1 MKTLISCL
9 LILACLLSACAAT
22 PQPVPANNTSLAPLA
37 QPPTES
43 RTPVPSLTP
52 EPSPTQTQTPTPAIT
67 KTPTLFPLTIAALR
81 QRTYPGS
88 DLVVEQTLDPGINY
102 NRYIVSYLSEDL
114 KIYALLTVPRG
125 QKPATGWPVI
135 IFNHGYIPPAAY
147 TPTGNYVAHVDILS
161 RAGYI
166 VLKPDYRGHWKS
178 QGVANGGYETPDY
191 MVDDLNALASIKRFP
206 DADPNRIGMFGH
218 SMGGH
223 VTLGAMVISKDIKA
237 GVIWAGVVASYPDLL
252 DKWYSTPP
260 ATLSPGAMSWRK
272 TFVSEFGLPAD
283 NPNFWASIS
292 PITYVADLSGPL
304 QLHHG
309 TKDTEVPY
317 QFSVELDD
325 AVKAAGKTVEFYTY
339 PGADHNLLN
348 ADFTNAIYRTIKFFD
363 QYVKGENP

>member
-1 MKTLISCL
+1 MKIKLPCLIFL
-9 LILACLLSACAAT
+9 VCLLSACAAT
-22 PQPVPANNTSLAPLA
+22 PQPSPVVNTSLPSETPIPSATATP
-37 QPPTES
+37 QPSETPQPTA
-43 RTPVPSLTP
+43 
-52 EPSPTQTQTPTPAIT
+52 TPARSATFTI
-67 KTPTLFPLTIAALR
+67 TPTLFPLTIAALR
-81 QRTYPGS
+81 QRDYPGS
-88 DLVVEQTLDPGINY
+88 DLVIEQTLDPGPNY
-102 NRYIVSYLSEDL
+102 NRYIVSYQSDGL
-114 KIYALLTVPRG
+114 KLYALLTVPRG

-178 QGVANGGYETPDY
+178 AGTAPGGYSTPDY
-191 MVDDLNALASIKRFP
+191 IVDDLNALASIKRFK

-223 VTLGAMVISKDIKA
+223 ITMGAMVISKDIKA

-252 DKWYSTPP
+252 DKWFSTPP
-260 ATLSPGAMSWRK
+260 ATLSDGAMNWRSS
-272 TFVSEFGLPAD
+272 FVQEFGSPAD
-283 NPNFWASIS
+283 NPAFWASIS
-292 PITYVADLSGPL
+292 PITYVGDLSGPL

-309 TKDTEVPY
+309 TKDSEVPY
-317 QFSVELDD
+317 QFSVELDA

-348 ADFTNAIYRTIKFFD
+348 ADFNNAIYRTLKFFD
-363 QYVKGENP
+363 QYVKDSNP